1 MRELR
6 VRFGERE
13 VSGLLQ
19 PAAAGRRGTLVLG
32 HGAGADMRHRNMAA
46 LAEAFA
52 GVGLATFRFNFPFKE
67 AGKSRVDSQAVATAT
82 IAAALASA
90 QREADG
96 PHLLGGHSYGGR
108 MASHAVI
115 EHGLAVAGLIF
126 CSFPLHATGRP
137 GTARADHLAAISAP
151 MLFLCGSRDTM
162 AQTPLLEDVVAGVGG
177 TLQRLDT
184 ADHGYRVLKR
194 SRQRTDDVFEEI
206 AGHASAWLDAL
217 FGAPRDGLGG
227 EEKR

>member
-6 VRFGERE
+6 IRFGERE

-19 PAAAGRRGTLVLG
+19 PAGARHRGTLAFG

-52 GVGLATFRFNFPFKE
+52 GIGLATLRFNFPFKE

-90 QREADG
+90 RREADG
-96 PHLLGGHSYGGR
+96 PQLLGGHSYGGR

-115 EHGLAVAGLIF
+115 EHGLDVAGLVF

-162 AQTPLLEDVVAGVGG
+162 AQAPLLEDVVAGVGG
-177 TLQRLDT
+177 TLRRLDT

-194 SRQRTDDVFEEI
+194 SRQRAGDVFEEI
-206 AGHASAWLDAL
+206 AGHASAWLDAV
-217 FGAPRDGLGG
+217 FGAPGDGLGA

>member
-6 VRFGERE
+6 IRIAERE
-13 VSGLLQ
+13 VGGLLQ
-19 PAAAGRRGTLVLG
+19 PAQAGHRGTLVFG

-46 LAEAFA
+46 LADALAA
-52 GVGLATFRFNFPFKE
+52 GGLATLRFNFPFKE

-90 QREADG
+90 RTEAEG
-96 PHLLGGHSYGGR
+96 PYLLGGHSFGGR
-108 MASHAVI
+108 MASHAVL
-115 EHGLAVAGLIF
+115 EHGLEVAGLIF

-137 GTARADHLAAISAP
+137 GTARADHLAGIGAP
-151 MLFLCGSRDTM
+151 MLFLSGSRDTM
-162 AQTPLLEDVVAGVGG
+162 AQAPLLEDVVAGVGA
-177 TLQRLDT
+177 TLRRLDT

-194 SRQRTDDVFEEI
+194 SRQCADDVFEEI

-217 FGAPRDGLGG
+217 FDAAGRGDAA
-227 EEKR
+227 